1 MQRLR
6 QRLARYALMLGGGAG
21 RSDQQRGD
29 LRVIAEYRLQLTQI
43 LLTRLQ
49 RLANRIAHIAEQ
61 RRALAFFAHRIEKI
75 AQLADQQRLR
85 HRHGP
90 RRRGQQGTQALAQAL
105 GIERFGQIGTGRQR
119 PRRTDAAGIETTAD
133 EHERQRRRTWM
144 TAQLT
149 QQFQTIEPR
158 QLAIGDH
165 QVRQSALAACQC
177 RLAITDLQHA
187 GITAHIEH
195 QLPQQIGRPG
205 IRFSDQNFHT
215 MS

>member
-49 RLANRIAHIAEQ
+49 RLANHIAHIAEQ
-61 RRALAFFAHRIEKI
+61 RCALSFFAHRIEKV
-75 AQLADQQRLR
+75 AQLADQQRRPRR
-85 HRHGP
+85 HRGRG
-90 RRRGQQGTQALAQAL
+90 RRQQGAQAL
-105 GIERFGQIGTGRQR
+105 TQTLGIEGFGQIGTGRQR

-144 TAQLT
+144 AAQLT

-165 QVRQSALAACQC
+165 QIGQTPLAACQC

-195 QLPQQIGRPG
+195 QLLQQVGRPG
-205 IRFSDQNFHT
+205 VRFGDQNFHT